1 MYKVNRIT
9 GRDFQYIYDVVFPT
23 CINPFILFIGKKLQ
37 ADFCYAAAVI
47 NFPVIQQNISRI
59 NYC

>member
-1 MYKVNRIT
+1 MYKVNRIA
-9 GRDFQYIYDVVFPT
+9 GRDFQCIYDVVFPT
-23 CINPFILFIGKKLQ
+23 CINPFILFIGKKLL
-37 ADFCYAAAVI
+37 ADFRYAAAFM